1 MITYSMT
8 DIFVKKSN
16 TILHVVRCGLCVMLI
31 SGPVSNSHKN
41 LATIIT
47 WGKPS
52 TYVVVVYNVSR
63 NVIHILLDLQSD
75 VNTNLTRTYLETV
88 RTTLV

>member
-1 MITYSMT
+1 
-8 DIFVKKSN
+8 
-16 TILHVVRCGLCVMLI
+16 MLI

-52 TYVVVVYNVSR
+52 TYVVVVYDTSR
-63 NVIHILLDLQSD
+63 YVIHVLIDLQSD
-75 VNTNLTRTYLETV
+75 VNTQILSVLTLKLFEQLLFKV
-88 RTTLV
+88 RTQCAEFVVHDSQYHCLPV

>member
-1 MITYSMT
+1 MITYCMT
-8 DIFVKKSN
+8 DIFVKKLHK
-16 TILHVVRCGLCVMLI
+16 ILRVVICGLGVMLI

-52 TYVVVVYNVSR
+52 TYVVVVYDISR
-63 NVIHILLDLQSD
+63 NVIHVL
-75 VNTNLTRTYLETV
+75 
-88 RTTLV
+88 